1 MVIKNTEMGMWHGLD
16 KLLGA
21 LKRADKDSLNAVG
34 QALYAEALDVAK
46 EADMLVPY
54 DSGDLARSQVVHL
67 PKVAGGKIFVDITYG
82 GPAKAYAQKQHDNLT
97 YRHPSKASG
106 LPLNGRQAKYLST
119 PAEKAM
125 TGFIHRMS
133 VRVEAIV
140 KGLM

>member
-1 MVIKNTEMGMWHGLD
+1 MVSRDIGMWHGLD

-21 LKRADKDSLNAVG
+21 LKRADKDTLDAVG

-54 DSGDLARSQVVHL
+54 DSGALARSQVVHL
-67 PKVAGGKIFVDITYG
+67 PKLAGGKVFVDITYG
-82 GPAKAYAQKQHDNLT
+82 GPAKKYAQRQHDNLLF
-97 YRHPSKASG
+97 RHPSKASG
-106 LPLNGRQAKYLST
+106 LPLNGRQAKYLSS

-125 TGFIHRMS
+125 TGFVHRMS
-133 VRVEAIV
+133 IRVEAIV